1 MSSSFLLFLSYCSD
15 LVRVRMPEVPSRI
28 ILSLVDRIIQNGKI
42 QESASLVK
50 AYLWR
55 GRDVVDLVSERGE
68 TGRGSTQP

>member
-1 MSSSFLLFLSYCSD
+1 
-15 LVRVRMPEVPSRI
+15 MPEVPSRI
-28 ILSLVDRIIQNGKI
+28 ILSLVDRVIQNGET

-68 TGRGSTQP
+68 AGRGSTQP